1 MPEQVLFVDDEPA
14 ILDGYRRLLY
24 KDFLVTTAV
33 GGAQGL
39 ETIEKKGPFAVVVS
53 DMRMPQMNGV
63 EFLLKVKEVS
73 PETIRL
79 ILTGQTELQAAIDAV
94 NLGSV
99 FRFLTKPCSKD
110 VLSAAVQASLR
121 QYQLTRLEQELLE
134 ETLGGSIQVMTEILS
149 LISPT
154 AFGRATRVRRIVRH
168 VAAKLGRAES
178 WQYEMAAM
186 LSQLGCVTLHPDTV
200 EAAYAGKELDREE
213 QERFNRHP
221 HAAWDLLSHIPR
233 MEPVASMIAQQMGPD
248 ESLQGKEGGGTPEE
262 KEHVEFGA
270 KLLRLALEFD
280 ALVSK
285 GSTQDHA
292 LALLGLDGSSAVEAD
307 AQAILSAMA
316 DFDEG
321 AEGSF
326 IRTCT
331 IRALARGMVLEEDV
345 KTRQGVLIV
354 TRGQEITQPLML
366 KLNTFWQHGAIA
378 ESVLVRVPASE
389 KILRSA

>member
-39 ETIEKKGPFAVVVS
+39 ETIDRKGPFAVVIS

-73 PETIRL
+73 PESIRL

-99 FRFLTKPCSKD
+99 FRFLTKPCSKE
-110 VLSAAVQASLR
+110 VLSSAIQASLR
-121 QYQLTRLEQELLE
+121 QYQLTRVEQELLE
-134 ETLGGSIQVMTEILS
+134 QTLGGSIQVMTEILS

-178 WQYEMAAM
+178 WQFEVAAM

-200 EAAYAGKELDREE
+200 EAAYAGKVLDPEE

-221 HAAWDLLSHIPR
+221 QAAWELLSHIPR
-233 MEPVASMIAQQMGPD
+233 MEAVASMIARQMGTSAEP
-248 ESLQGKEGGGTPEE
+248 EAPGGKAGAEE
-262 KEHVEFGA
+262 KERIEFGA
-270 KLLRLALEFD
+270 TLLRLALEFD
-280 ALVSK
+280 ALVSR
-285 GSTQDHA
+285 GSTQQHA
-292 LALLGLDGSSAVEAD
+292 LAMLGLGASPEV
-307 AQAILSAMA
+307 QAILSAMA

-321 AEGSF
+321 SEGSF
-326 IRTCT
+326 VRTST
-331 IRALARGMVLEEDV
+331 IRGLARGMVLEEDV

-378 ESVLVRVPASE
+378 ETVLVRVPASE
-389 KILRSA
+389 TILRTA